1 VRLAIVHVP
10 NQRVIAACDCRYA
23 EILPLAKR
31 SILCL
36 DLRKSWPW
44 ILPMDVSQL
53 PLNALRAFEASAR
66 LGSFTRAGLELR
78 VTQTAISH
86 QVKALEETL
95 GVTLFTRLQ
104 RGLALTDEGHA
115 LLPVLTD
122 VFRRMS
128 ATLSQFEQGNFREI
142 LTVGVVGTFA
152 IGWLLPRLKT
162 FREQHAHVDLR
173 LKTNN
178 NRADMLLDGLD
189 FFIRFGD
196 GAWHG
201 TDAIHLM
208 DAPLSPV
215 CTPSIGARLRSP
227 KDLANEELLRSYRV
241 DEWSLWFK
249 AAGVKPPGLRGWM
262 FDSSR
267 ALVEAAAQGA
277 GVALVPVAM
286 FAREIEEGR
295 VVQPFAIT
303 APAGSYWLTHLKSR
317 AETPSMNAFR
327 TWILAEIAAA
337 SAASTRRSK
346 PATASRRAT
355 RR

>member
-1 VRLAIVHVP
+1 M
-10 NQRVIAACDCRYA
+10 
-23 EILPLAKR
+23 EI
-31 SILCL
+31 
-36 DLRKSWPW
+36 
-44 ILPMDVSQL
+44 SQL

-86 QVKALEETL
+86 QVKSLEETL
-95 GVTLFTRLQ
+95 GITLFKRLP

-122 VFRRMS
+122 AFQRMG
-128 ATLSQFEQGNFREI
+128 ATLSQFEEGNFREI

-162 FREQHAHVDLR
+162 FKTQYPHVDLR

-178 NRADMLLDGLD
+178 NRADILLDGLD

-201 TDAIHLM
+201 TDATHLL

-215 CTPSIGARLRSP
+215 CAPFIAARLRSP
-227 KDLANEELLRSYRV
+227 ADLANEDLLRSYRM
-241 DEWSLWFK
+241 DEWALWFRS
-249 AAGVKPPGLRGWM
+249 AGLEPPSLRGWM

-267 ALVEAAAQGA
+267 ALVEAAALGA
-277 GVALVPVAM
+277 GVALVPVTM

-295 VVQPFAIT
+295 IIQPFEIAVS
-303 APAGSYWLTHLKSR
+303 AGSYWLTHLKSR
-317 AETPSMNAFR
+317 AETPSMTAFR
-327 TWILAEIAAA
+327 KWILAEIDR
-337 SAASTRRSK
+337 T
-346 PATASRRAT
+346 
-355 RR
+355 